1 MRTVHFLSAT
11 AMVRRAKRTLYN
23 ENVNEKS
30 ATVSGK
36 ESGADAGII
45 KVDEQKEEREKSD
58 TVSSISG
65 GQKKGKKKGKKSK
78 KDESEI
84 IVTTAEVHVDGDL
97 SDMDT
102 RDLLMA
108 VLSQMQNNFSVLGRK
123 LETLETN
130 LEKKLTDKITKTL
143 DKRVNAESTK
153 LRKVID
159 DQVGD
164 LRKEFESDLD
174 DISEK
179 IAHLTSVVNKK
190 DSVQANDDDTRK
202 MNIVLRK
209 LPESTNEDLNNKVNS
224 LIKDGLKIRD
234 IHVRS
239 TERKQ
244 SFNESIPG
252 VVVATLGSLD
262 DKKRVLS
269 AKASLRHSRR
279 YRDVYIHGDQ
289 SRKER
294 LYSANLRSLVNA
306 YKSGDNNIRVMGS
319 RIVSGDVENRDAQNT
334 YEREMDSV
342 RESRSNRGRAYEAD
356 NRRDSNAQWF
366 QSRDRSERRD
376 GVDTYRDAVQSDSR
390 RNRSN
395 HTSQSGSHD
404 RNERRGGRRY

>member
-1 MRTVHFLSAT
+1 MSKGKDGGHELLRDAEDYVQSVLSSQVSAILRTPLPNRSGRKRQLSMPDESVIKKVKASDT
-11 AMVRRAKRTLYN
+11 EERMVRRAKRTLYN
-23 ENVNEKS
+23 ENETEKS
-30 ATVSGK
+30 ATVSGR

-45 KVDEQKEEREKSD
+45 KVDEQKEEQEKSD

-65 GQKKGKKKGKKSK
+65 SQKKGKKKGKKSK
-78 KDESEI
+78 KDESEV

-108 VLSQMQNNFSVLGRK
+108 VLSQMQNNFSVLGKK
-123 LETLETN
+123 LESLETN
-130 LEKKLTDKITKTL
+130 LEKKLTDKISKTL

-190 DSVQANDDDTRK
+190 DAVQANDDDTRK

-224 LIKDGLKIRD
+224 LIKDGLKIKD

-262 DKKRVLS
+262 DKK
-269 AKASLRHSRR
+269 
-279 YRDVYIHGDQ
+279 
-289 SRKER
+289 
-294 LYSANLRSLVNA
+294 
-306 YKSGDNNIRVMGS
+306 GS
-319 RIVSGDVENRDAQNT
+319 
-334 YEREMDSV
+334 
-342 RESRSNRGRAYEAD
+342 
-356 NRRDSNAQWF
+356 
-366 QSRDRSERRD
+366 
-376 GVDTYRDAVQSDSR
+376 
-390 RNRSN
+390 
-395 HTSQSGSHD
+395 
-404 RNERRGGRRY
+404 